1 MSKKITILYE
11 RLSREDSRADESL
24 SIENQK
30 KILETHAVQNG
41 FVPFLHISDDGAS
54 GANFNRPGWQE
65 LIAKI
70 ENDEVSTILIKT
82 MDRMG
87 RDYLRAGLYR
97 EMFKERG
104 VRLIAVGDGYDSDLG
119 EDDFTPFREIIAEF
133 YARDTSRKIKA
144 VAHAKGKEGKPLS
157 YNAIYGYRKS
167 PDDKNVWLI
176 DDEAAA
182 VVQRIFRMA
191 ADGYGPYQIAKT
203 LCTEKVEK
211 PSAYFAR
218 TKGWTMDGKNAEPYA
233 WNGGTVTNILAKP
246 EYCGDTVNFRTR
258 KESFKSKKFKYNPK
272 EDWLI
277 FEDTHPALID
287 RETFAT
293 VQRLRGTPRRPDRCG
308 EPNPL
313 TGILFCAQCRAKMY
327 NSRQSK
333 THYTEHRFGKE
344 YQHKIADFY
353 TCSTNS
359 LAKGVFTDKCTQHY
373 IRTEVVRELVLEAI
387 KSVCGYVRENEAEF
401 FAKVRE
407 LSTIRAD
414 EAAKASKKKLAANQR
429 RIAELDRLFKK
440 VYEDNANAKLSDKRF
455 EQLSSE
461 YEREQS
467 ELEAENAMLQSEVTA
482 FEQDGARADRF
493 IEIVRKYTEFE
504 ELTSA
509 MLLEFISRILVHEAD
524 KSSGERVQEVEIEFN
539 FIGRFEPPSEPP
551 APPTAEEL
559 AEEEKRRERR
569 AKQREANKRWYAK
582 KKVETSAT

>member
-1 MSKKITILYE
+1 MSKKVTILYE
-11 RLSREDSRADESL
+11 RLSREDSRQDESL

-30 KILETHAVQNG
+30 KILETYAVQNG
-41 FVPFLHISDDGAS
+41 FTPFLHVSDDGAS
-54 GANFNRPGWQE
+54 GANFQRPGWQE
-65 LIAKI
+65 LIAKV
-70 ENDEVSTILIKT
+70 ENDEVSAILVKT

-176 DDEAAA
+176 DDEAGA

-191 ADGYGPYQIAKT
+191 ADGYGPYQIART
-203 LCTEKVEK
+203 LAAEKVEK
-211 PSAYFAR
+211 PAAYFAR
-218 TKGWTMDGKNAEPYA
+218 TKGWTMDGKNNEPYA
-233 WNGGTVTNILAKP
+233 WNGNTIATILKKP

-258 KESFKSKKFKYNPK
+258 KESFKSKKFKFNPK

-293 VQRLRGTPRRPDRCG
+293 VQRLRETPRRPDRCG

-313 TGILFCAQCRAKMY
+313 TGILFCGECGAKMY
-327 NSRQSK
+327 NSRRTQEYYEEK
-333 THYTEHRFGKE
+333 RFGKT
-344 YQHKIADFY
+344 YRHKLADFY
-353 TCSTNS
+353 VCSTNS
-359 LAKGVFTDKCTQHY
+359 LSRGVFTDKCSQHF
-373 IRTEVVRELVLEAI
+373 IRTEVVRELVLAAI
-387 KSVCGYVRENEAEF
+387 KSVCGYVRGNEAEF
-401 FAKVRE
+401 VAKVRE
-407 LSTIRAD
+407 SSAIRAD

-440 VYEDNANAKLSDKRF
+440 VYEDNANQKLSDKRF

-461 YEREQS
+461 YEREQA
-467 ELEAENAMLQSEVTA
+467 ELETENVTLQSEVTA

-524 KSSGERVQEVEIEFN
+524 KSSGERVQDVEIEFN
-539 FIGRFEPPSEPP
+539 FIGKFEAPAEPS
-551 APPTAEEL
+551 APPTPEEL
-559 AEEEKRRERR
+559 AAEEKRRERR

-582 KKVETSAT
+582 KKAEMSAI